1 MSAPRRWKDSPDA
14 PVGMREL
21 LGSARPSR
29 PLDDATFKRG
39 AERLA
44 RASVAPA
51 AVAAIGIWT
60 KLAAAGVV
68 GLAAAGT
75 VVAVGAHHEPA
86 VTATHTS
93 VSEAPARPTGTVV
106 PARAAAVM
114 EPPID
119 PPSVPEPPA
128 SVVAA
133 APAPR
138 APAPP
143 KEARAPSIELPVAPT
158 SAADAG
164 TETVA
169 TRSSLPE
176 ELALL
181 EEARRA
187 TARSP
192 ELALTPLETHRARYP
207 YGVLADER
215 ELMELDVLR
224 RIGRVH
230 DARSR
235 AHAWLARDPNG
246 MFAPRVRA
254 ILATL
259 E

>member
-1 MSAPRRWKDSPDA
+1 
-14 PVGMREL
+14 MREL

-44 RASVAPA
+44 RVSAAPA
-51 AVAAIGIWT
+51 AVAAIGTWT
-60 KLAAAGVV
+60 KLAAAAVV
-68 GLAAAGT
+68 SLAAVGT
-75 VVAVGAHHEPA
+75 VVAAGAHHEPA
-86 VTATHTS
+86 VAAAGPG
-93 VSEAPARPTGTVV
+93 VSASSARAVDS
-106 PARAAAVM
+106 ARAAAAE
-114 EPPID
+114 EPPVAA
-119 PPSVPEPPA
+119 PSVPEPPA
-128 SVVAA
+128 SGSPPPSSVVEA

-138 APAPP
+138 APARP
-143 KEARAPSIELPVAPT
+143 KPAQAPGIEVPVAAPN
-158 SAADAG
+158 AADAR
-164 TETVA
+164 TETVVSKSSLPEELA
-169 TRSSLPE
+169 KSSLPE

-187 TARSP
+187 IARSP
-192 ELALTPLETHRARYP
+192 ELALAPLETHRARYP

-215 ELMELDVLR
+215 ELMQLDVLR
-224 RIGRVH
+224 RVGRMH